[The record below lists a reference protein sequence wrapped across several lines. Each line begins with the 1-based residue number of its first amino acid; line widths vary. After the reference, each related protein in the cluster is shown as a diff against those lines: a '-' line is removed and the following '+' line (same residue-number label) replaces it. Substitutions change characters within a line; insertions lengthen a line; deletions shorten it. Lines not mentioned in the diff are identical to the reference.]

1 VRRLGLAVAVAVAAC
16 GGAGPALRVPPLAPP
31 HAVAPPLPRLG
42 AVTLAPLVDRRPTAL
57 RVSRGPQQDQRFDLL
72 MIGTGAAWL
81 HGRRVEGQTLVAGDR
96 LRFTGPAADGPAV
109 VAGFVAALLEQGA
122 GHAVV
127 RAATPVSLAAP
138 DRIAAALGVRD
149 GVVVVPILDQL
160 DVTALSSDN
169 SMHGGSSY
177 ETAHTRT
184 TATYRVTSGAAE
196 LTSTTD
202 AFANARVRL
211 LVLQIQGGAA
221 VGRHVIYGRGAGPA
235 LGAAFDDL
243 GDDLARGL
251 VALFGAPLEAPPPD
265 VPPDAIT
272 PDAPARRDPAR
283 RLAARRDP
291 ARGTDHPRRAHAH
304 AHRHHPG
311 ATMTSSSLSLALLL
325 ALGACA
331 GASRVTFID
340 SSTTPS
346 RTAIDQKIVGNRV
359 DASACGARGVA
370 RIEAYFSVPDRMIK
384 LFTMSMSQ
392 PRHARVVCAEGPR

>member
-1 VRRLGLAVAVAVAAC
+1 MRRLGLCVAVAVAAC

-31 HAVAPPLPRLG
+31 RPVAPPLPRLG
-42 AVTLAPLVDRRPTAL
+42 AVTLAPLVDQRPAAL
-57 RVSRGPQQDQRFDLL
+57 RVSRGPQQDQRFGLL

-96 LRFTGPAADGPAV
+96 LRFTGPASDGPAV

-122 GHAVV
+122 GHAVS
-127 RAATPVSLAAP
+127 RATSPVSLAAP

-177 ETAHTRT
+177 ETARTRT

-211 LVLQIQGGAA
+211 LVLQVQGGAA

-251 VALFGAPLEAPPPD
+251 AALFGAPPPPDVPPD
-265 VPPDAIT
+265 VPPDAIP
-272 PDAPARRDPAR
+272 PDGPPDVPPDVPPAAPTSPGAPAPAPT
-283 RLAARRDP
+283 A
-291 ARGTDHPRRAHAH
+291 
-304 AHRHHPG
+304 
-311 ATMTSSSLSLALLL
+311 
-325 ALGACA
+325 
-331 GASRVTFID
+331 
-340 SSTTPS
+340 TTP
-346 RTAIDQKIVGNRV
+346 
-359 DASACGARGVA
+359 
-370 RIEAYFSVPDRMIK
+370 E
-384 LFTMSMSQ
+384 Q
-392 PRHARVVCAEGPR
+392 P

>member
-251 VALFGAPLEAPPPD
+251 AALFGAPLEAPPPD

-272 PDAPARRDPAR
+272 PDGPPPDAVPPDGSPPDAVPPAAP
-283 RLAARRDP
+283 
-291 ARGTDHPRRAHAH
+291 TT
-304 AHRHHPG
+304 PG
-311 ATMTSSSLSLALLL
+311 APTPAPTA
-325 ALGACA
+325 
-331 GASRVTFID
+331 
-340 SSTTPS
+340 TTP
-346 RTAIDQKIVGNRV
+346 
-359 DASACGARGVA
+359 
-370 RIEAYFSVPDRMIK
+370 E
-384 LFTMSMSQ
+384 Q
-392 PRHARVVCAEGPR
+392 P